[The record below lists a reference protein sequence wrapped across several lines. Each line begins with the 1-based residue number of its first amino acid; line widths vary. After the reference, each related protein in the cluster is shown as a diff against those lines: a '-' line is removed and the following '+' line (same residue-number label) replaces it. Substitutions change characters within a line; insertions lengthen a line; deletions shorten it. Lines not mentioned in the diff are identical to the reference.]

1 MAKTMQDNNLPP
13 LIAVKSAKFSESE
26 SLKKEKELLDK
37 FQSCPSILRCFG
49 DEITTEKGEKL
60 YNILLEYASGGCLVD
75 HIIIKGLPEITVSRC
90 TKSILTALIH
100 IHKAGYVHCDVKPHN
115 VLLVGQDAK
124 LADLGSCCKTS
135 FDGNSSCDDFRGTVM
150 YAAPESI
157 AQQKYLPE
165 SDVWALGCSVLHM
178 LTGKSPW
185 AFDSKAQPKAV
196 LFKIGCSGML
206 PQADTAQEI
215 ISKNG
220 FSNGSRCAKSI
231 LTALLH
237 IHKAGYVH
245 CDVKPHN
252 VLLVGQDAK
261 LADLGS
267 CCCKTSFVDG
277 NSRCDDFRGTVMYAA
292 PESIAQQK
300 YLPESDVW
308 ALGCSVLHMLTG
320 KSPWAF
326 DSKAQPKDVL
336 FKIGCSDQIPQIPT
350 NNKISKEA
358 KDFLAKCLVKDPTAR
373 WKVDMLLGHPFV
385 NKADR
390 PTVAGKYHH
399 HHRLSHGI
407 HSLSVYN
414 ETPIVM
420 ILSNTLVCK
429 THYEIIGVEEDANQ
443 EEIRKIYRTALL
455 NSHPDKLQKSS
466 EPHVRN
472 NHFLEVQ
479 KAWEVLSNPE
489 SRALYDNE
497 LRKSRLDV
505 MNADDVSLNDNDC

>member
-1 MAKTMQDNNLPP
+1 MGWVRGETLGKGGFGFVSMAKTMQDHNLPP
-13 LIAVKSAKFSESE
+13 LIAVKSANFSESE

-49 DEITTEKGEKL
+49 DEITTENGEKL

-75 HIIIKGLPEITVSRC
+75 HITVKGLPEI
-90 TKSILTALIH
+90 
-100 IHKAGYVHCDVKPHN
+100 N
-115 VLLVGQDAK
+115 V
-124 LADLGSCCKTS
+124 C
-135 FDGNSSCDDFRGTVM
+135 
-150 YAAPESI
+150 
-157 AQQKYLPE
+157 
-165 SDVWALGCSVLHM
+165 
-178 LTGKSPW
+178 
-185 AFDSKAQPKAV
+185 
-196 LFKIGCSGML
+196 
-206 PQADTAQEI
+206 
-215 ISKNG
+215 
-220 FSNGSRCAKSI
+220 RCAKSI

-350 NNKISKEA
+350 NNRISKEA

-373 WKVDMLLGHPFV
+373 WKVDMLLDHPFV

-390 PTVAGKYHH
+390 PTVAGKYNHH

-407 HSLSVYN
+407 HSLV
-414 ETPIVM
+414 PH
-420 ILSNTLVCK
+420 CF
-429 THYEIIGVEEDANQ
+429 H
-443 EEIRKIYRTALL
+443 
-455 NSHPDKLQKSS
+455 HPK
-466 EPHVRN
+466 
-472 NHFLEVQ
+472 VQ
-479 KAWEVLSNPE
+479 A
-489 SRALYDNE
+489 
-497 LRKSRLDV
+497 
-505 MNADDVSLNDNDC
+505 C